1 VTEYRARMTGAALV
15 LIPGWVLAPL
25 VVLVVIG
32 RQPLHE
38 HPTFTALGV
47 GVFLLVWGRVGR
59 EVGWKRLYRRFL
71 G

>member
-1 VTEYRARMTGAALV
+1 MTEYRARMTGAVLV

-25 VVLVVIG
+25 VVLVVVG
-32 RQPLHE
+32 RHTLQE
-38 HPTFTALGV
+38 HPTFTSLGV
-47 GVFLLVWGRVGR
+47 GAFLLVWGRVGR

>member
-1 VTEYRARMTGAALV
+1 MIEYRARMTGAALV

-25 VVLVVIG
+25 VVLVVVA
-32 RQPLHE
+32 RQPLQE

-47 GVFLLVWGRVGR
+47 GAFMLVWGRVGR
-59 EVGWKRLYRRFL
+59 EIGWKRLYRRLL